1 MINILKSKLRAK
13 LLSYYFSR
21 PDVDLYLRELARE
34 LGEDPANL
42 LRELAKLEK
51 EGIFI
56 SLRRGKQRYFKLNN
70 NYPFYKELKS
80 VVSKTIGIEGSLGN
94 ILKKIKGVKL
104 CFIYGSYASGKE
116 RPGSDVDLFIVGS
129 ADIDLLLEK
138 INKLEKEIGREINY
152 RLFSETDFK
161 KAIKEKNSFIINI
174 LKNKKIFLIGNEKDI
189 GKFN

>member
-56 SLRRGKQRYFKLNN
+56 SLRRGKQRYFKLIN
-70 NYPFYKELKS
+70 NYPFY
-80 VVSKTIGIEGSLGN
+80 
-94 ILKKIKGVKL
+94 
-104 CFIYGSYASGKE
+104 
-116 RPGSDVDLFIVGS
+116 
-129 ADIDLLLEK
+129 
-138 INKLEKEIGREINY
+138 
-152 RLFSETDFK
+152 
-161 KAIKEKNSFIINI
+161 
-174 LKNKKIFLIGNEKDI
+174 
-189 GKFN
+189 